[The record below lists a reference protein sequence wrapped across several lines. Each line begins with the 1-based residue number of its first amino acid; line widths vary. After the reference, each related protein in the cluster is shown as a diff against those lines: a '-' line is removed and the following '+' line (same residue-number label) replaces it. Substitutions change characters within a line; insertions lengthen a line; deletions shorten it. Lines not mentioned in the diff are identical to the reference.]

1 VDNRVGT
8 SQHGDRVP
16 ESIDRMGKLLTWRAP
31 EACIVAWLGFLGL
44 AVWRHVEPTQQP
56 LVYDAITYYQKAFN
70 FWRAFRSGG
79 FFNPLNLDPAV
90 RPPGTVLMSYPFGF
104 DADPRGLFFR
114 SIFFPAALF
123 VLAALIVTY
132 QASNGWSVRWR
143 AALCAVFFSTP
154 SIVYWFAVIPYHP
167 TPSYWGCVDNFLSGV
182 AALCAAAAWRSAK
195 KRSLPWFVGTGVT
208 SSLCILIKP
217 SGALVAAVVGL
228 MCALFC
234 LAVYRD
240 ALPVERASTGRRL
253 LSGLLLVGAIDTSVM
268 VASLSSKYLSPQSM
282 AWGEAAIAVVRA
294 ELHAPISALLAIA
307 HQGPG
312 YGFLLWTVLA
322 VLIIACGSMRMSAKA
337 ARRPSVALPVAALI
351 AAAIALA
358 AGLWFWLDIGSG
370 VIIRYGMPFFM
381 MAAVWT
387 TPPLLRQWQ
396 SAPRLLTACMTI
408 VMLVATINL
417 ALLLVQRDPPAAWQ
431 NNTGVSLSAGSPF
444 GPMPQFQHFV
454 DAPRARPALVYSL
467 QSDEADQVLT
477 TLIYLQQMFHPDL
490 PALGI
495 ARPNDWARPT
505 TYHLDEMAASDYLLF
520 HPQLD
525 PAARETALDA
535 VAVPSFAAEQA
546 AFIAWATELTP
557 ADGVDVVIGTSE
569 ARIIR
574 IRDRASFRAA
584 LLRLVSR
591 HRWRP
596 VFIDANPEAKPIE
609 AGLR

>member
-1 VDNRVGT
+1 
-8 SQHGDRVP
+8 VP
-16 ESIDRMGKLLTWRAP
+16 ESVDRMGKLLTWRAP

-44 AVWRHVEPTQQP
+44 AIWRHVEPTQQP
-56 LVYDAITYYQKAFN
+56 LVYDAITYYQKAFS
-70 FWRAFRSGG
+70 FWHAFHSGR

-123 VLAALIVTY
+123 VLAALIVAY
-132 QASNGWSVRWR
+132 QVSSSWPARWR
-143 AALCAVFFSTP
+143 AALWSVFFSTP

-182 AALCAAAAWRSAK
+182 AALSAAAAWRSAT
-195 KRSLPWFVGTGVT
+195 KRSLPWFVAAGVT

-217 SGALVAAVVGL
+217 SGALVAAIVGL

-240 ALPVERASTGRRL
+240 ALPAERTSVGRRL
-253 LSGLLLVGAIDTSVM
+253 LSGLLLIGAIDASVM
-268 VASLSSKYLSPQSM
+268 AASLSSKYLSHQSM
-282 AWGEAAIAVVRA
+282 AWGEAAIAVVRT
-294 ELHAPISALLAIA
+294 ELRAPISALLTIA

-312 YGFLLWTVLA
+312 YGFLLWTVFA
-322 VLIIACGSMRMSAKA
+322 VLIIACGSMRTSAKA
-337 ARRPSVALPVAALI
+337 APWPSTALAVAALV
-351 AAAIALA
+351 AAIVALA
-358 AGLWFWLDIGSG
+358 AGLWFWLDIGGG

-387 TPPLLRQWQ
+387 IPPLLHQWR
-396 SAPRLLTACMTI
+396 SAPRLLTAGMTI
-408 VMLVATINL
+408 VMLAATINL
-417 ALLLVQRDPPAAWQ
+417 ALLLAQRDPPAAWQ
-431 NNTGVSLSAGSPF
+431 DGTGVSLSAGSSF
-444 GPMPQFQHFV
+444 GPMPQFQRFV
-454 DAPRARPALVYSL
+454 DAPRARPTLVYSL
-467 QSDEADQVLT
+467 QSDEADRILT
-477 TLIYLQQMFHPDL
+477 TMIYVQQMSHPEL

-495 ARPNDWARPT
+495 ARPRDWVRPT
-505 TYHLDEMAASDYLLF
+505 TYHLDEMTASDYLLF

-525 PAARETALDA
+525 PGARETALG
-535 VAVPSFAAEQA
+535 VVVVPSFAAEQA

-557 ADGVDVVIGTSE
+557 TDGVDVVVDTPE

-591 HRWRP
+591 HRWRAT
-596 VFIDANPEAKPIE
+596 FIDANPEVKPIE
-609 AGLR
+609 TDRR